1 MCPPRIADDAP
12 WTALPLAVLDLEGN
26 GHQPPDLVELA
37 VIHVDGGTVGAPR
50 SWLVKPDQKI
60 TPRVSKIHGIRNA
73 DVANAPTFPQVI
85 DDVFATLDGR
95 YLVAHNAAVDW
106 DVLSRK
112 LPQLQP
118 PGVLDTLRLARAVC
132 PGQDSYSLSKLLV
145 GLGLQARLDGVAGQL
160 HRATYDASAA
170 LHLLLHLV
178 EQPQRMHFSA
188 RRLIMLSELPRV
200 TNSRQGSLF

>member
-1 MCPPRIADDAP
+1 MSVPIIADDTP
-12 WTALPLAVLDLEGN
+12 WTALPLAILDLEGN

-37 VIHVDGGTVGAPR
+37 VIQLDAGVACSRR

-60 TPRVSKIHGIRNA
+60 SHRVSQIHGIRNA
-73 DVANAPTFPQVI
+73 DVANAPTFAEVSS
-85 DDVFATLDGR
+85 DVRAMLGDR

-112 LPQLQP
+112 LPELEP

-145 GLGLQARLDGVAGQL
+145 GLDLQSRLDGVDGQL
-160 HRATYDASAA
+160 HRAMYDTVAA
-170 LHLLLHLV
+170 LQLLLYLA
-178 EQPQRMHFSA
+178 ERSSKGQLSA
-188 RRLIMLSELPRV
+188 RQLIMLSELPQV
-200 TNSRQGSLF
+200 TERRQGNLF